1 MLMKDAI
8 MPNLMQTLEGTPV
21 MVHAGPFASMFP
33 YSTPPTHT
41 HTKETSAYRDIYMF
55 MNHIHFSADIA
66 HGNNSILADKIALR
80 LVGEDGYVVT
90 EAGFGADIGAEK
102 FFGTPPPHAHIRKP
116 HTLRDSQTWN
126 RICIS
131 NAAQT

>member
-1 MLMKDAI
+1 
-8 MPNLMQTLEGTPV
+8 
-21 MVHAGPFASMFP
+21 
-33 YSTPPTHT
+33 
-41 HTKETSAYRDIYMF
+41 MF